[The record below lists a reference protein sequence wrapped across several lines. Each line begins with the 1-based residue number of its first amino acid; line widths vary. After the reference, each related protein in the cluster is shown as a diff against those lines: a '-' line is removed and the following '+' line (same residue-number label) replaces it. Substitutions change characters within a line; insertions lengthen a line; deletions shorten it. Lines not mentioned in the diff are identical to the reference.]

1 MEDNYSN
8 QNSEFP
14 VFRALKY
21 QKGYGLGGVFKRLFK
36 WIMPIIK
43 EKAVP
48 ILKTVGKSVLKG
60 TSNIAKDA
68 LDGRNVKESANDR
81 FEETL
86 KELSDKAGVMQGNGG
101 IGSSMNTPI
110 NKKKNRIMKIIRNK
124 SKKKNSKK
132 RKRDIFDL

>member
-1 MEDNYSN
+1 MNDYYANQSTNY
-8 QNSEFP
+8 P
-14 VFRALKY
+14 VFRGLKY

-48 ILKTVGKSVLKG
+48 VLQTLGKSVIKG
-60 TSNIAKDA
+60 TSNIARDA
-68 LDGRNVKESANDR
+68 LDGKNIKQSANDR

-86 KELSDKAGVMQGNGG
+86 KELSDKAGVMQGNGI
-101 IGSSMNTPI
+101 IGSNVNTPI
-110 NKKKNRIMKIIRNK
+110 KRKKNTLMKIIRNK
-124 SKKKNSKK
+124 KKKKNSK

>member
-86 KELSDKAGVMQGNGG
+86 KE
-101 IGSSMNTPI
+101 
-110 NKKKNRIMKIIRNK
+110 
-124 SKKKNSKK
+124 KNSGHWS
-132 RKRDIFDL
+132 